1 MHLFKATAAIL
12 GSSSPTRLE
21 KNQTWK
27 FSRKVKAK
35 HVARLF
41 LGLDRLFAI
50 PVGWVLN
57 ERKGLEKMPRLTMRV
72 AEDTLRKEVQKLDK
86 RVQLLAVNE
95 AKKKDAYCVT
105 LLKDGRSGSANIK
118 KDVVREYLAGE
129 GKGNKL
135 RRALGKAVSHL
146 SITYRK

>member
-1 MHLFKATAAIL
+1 
-12 GSSSPTRLE
+12 
-21 KNQTWK
+21 
-27 FSRKVKAK
+27 
-35 HVARLF
+35 
-41 LGLDRLFAI
+41 
-50 PVGWVLN
+50 
-57 ERKGLEKMPRLTMRV
+57 MPRLTMRV

-95 AKKKDAYCVT
+95 AKKKDAYRVT
-105 LLKDGRSGSANIK
+105 LLKDGRTGSANIK

-129 GKGNKL
+129 GKGHEL